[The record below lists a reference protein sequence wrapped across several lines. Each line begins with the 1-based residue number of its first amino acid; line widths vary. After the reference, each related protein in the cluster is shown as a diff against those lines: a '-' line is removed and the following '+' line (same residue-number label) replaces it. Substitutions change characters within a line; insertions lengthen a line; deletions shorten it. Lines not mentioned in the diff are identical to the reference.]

1 MSNEPSADPASINF
15 EDVCD
20 LAAIVESAH
29 NGIVL
34 VDRSGKILVFNRA
47 ALGMVS
53 KRSQNV
59 LGRNIQEV
67 FPEVWPDMQQIVA
80 TGSPQLARQVT
91 INGHDIIA
99 NRTPIWR
106 AGEVSGVLSIFQDI
120 SEYEKV
126 LAELE
131 SYKQLNEELDVIIN
145 SSYDGLWICDHE
157 GRVMRVNHASEKMS
171 GVKEEEVIGRRME
184 ELVDEGLFD
193 KSATLEVL
201 KTRTAVTL
209 IQRLKDGR
217 HILVT
222 GNPVMDQRDNIR
234 LVVVNARDISEL
246 NRLHAELEESR
257 ALKEKYHSELNH
269 LNRSQKINSKIMIR
283 SASMQRVFDTAMR
296 IARVDSS
303 VLITG
308 ESGVGKGLIA
318 RLIHEA
324 SGRAEGSLIHI
335 NCGTIPENL
344 IEAELF
350 GYEKGAFTGAQ
361 QQGKAGYFE
370 MAEGGTLF
378 LDEIGELPLA
388 LQVKLLHFLETN
400 EVVRVGSTRSRRI
413 NARILTAT
421 NRNLER
427 MVAEGGFRKD
437 LFFRLKVVP
446 LAIPPLRQRLE
457 DIPPLIHFFLEKFNR
472 KCDFQ
477 KTMSAPAV
485 DCLRHYPYPGN
496 VRELANLIEQLVVL
510 TPGDRIDFDDLPGAV
525 QRSGQEP
532 YRPVPAGPDNLRQI
546 VQDVERQAIVNVLK
560 ARGSLRSA
568 ARQLGID
575 HATLSRK
582 IKRYGITDGAV
593 PHRGE

>member
-1 MSNEPSADPASINF
+1 MSNESTADPAAITLD
-15 EDVCD
+15 DVSD

-34 VDRSGKILVFNRA
+34 VERSGKILVFNRA
-47 ALGMVS
+47 ALAMVH
-53 KRSQNV
+53 KRSKDV
-59 LGRNIQEV
+59 LGRNIQRV
-67 FPEVWPDMQQIVA
+67 FPEVWLDMKQILE
-80 TGSPQLARQVT
+80 TGIPQLARQVT
-91 INGHDIIA
+91 INGNDIIA

-126 LAELE
+126 LAELA
-131 SYKQLNEELDVIIN
+131 SYKQLNEELDVIID

-157 GRVMRVNHASEKMS
+157 GRVLRVNHASEKMS
-171 GVKEEEVIGRRME
+171 GVKEKDVLGRRME
-184 ELVDEGLFD
+184 ELVAEGLFD

-201 KTRTAVTL
+201 KNQTAVTL

-222 GNPVMDQRDNIR
+222 GNPVMDHRGRIR

-246 NRLHAELEESR
+246 NRLHAEIEESR
-257 ALKEKYHSELNH
+257 ALKERYHSELNH
-269 LNRSQKINSKIMIR
+269 LHRSQKISTKIVIR
-283 SASMQRVFDTAMR
+283 SQSMQRIFDTAMR
-296 IARVDSS
+296 IARVNSS

-318 RLIHEA
+318 LLIHEA
-324 SGRAEGSLIHI
+324 SLQAEGPLIHI

-361 QQGKAGYFE
+361 QQGKAGFFE

-378 LDEIGELPLA
+378 LDEIGELPPA

-400 EVVRVGSTRSRRI
+400 EVVRIGSTRSRKI
-413 NARILTAT
+413 NARILAAT

-427 MVAEGGFRKD
+427 MVTEGGFRKD
-437 LFFRLKVVP
+437 LYFRLKVVP
-446 LAIPPLRQRLE
+446 LAIPPLRQRGE

-472 KCDFQ
+472 KCGVQ
-477 KTMSAPAV
+477 KNMSSAAV

-496 VRELANLIEQLVVL
+496 IRELANLVEQLVVL
-510 TPGDRIDFDDLPGAV
+510 TPGDRIDFDDLPATVRQG
-525 QRSGQEP
+525 GQEP
-532 YRPVPAGPDNLRQI
+532 CRLIATNPDNLKQM
-546 VQDVERQAIVNVLK
+546 VQDVETQVIVSALK
-560 ARGSLRSA
+560 ARGTLRRA
-568 ARQLGID
+568 AKQLGID
-575 HATLSRK
+575 HSTLSRK
-582 IKRYGITDGAV
+582 IKRYGITVGALL
-593 PHRGE
+593 HRGE